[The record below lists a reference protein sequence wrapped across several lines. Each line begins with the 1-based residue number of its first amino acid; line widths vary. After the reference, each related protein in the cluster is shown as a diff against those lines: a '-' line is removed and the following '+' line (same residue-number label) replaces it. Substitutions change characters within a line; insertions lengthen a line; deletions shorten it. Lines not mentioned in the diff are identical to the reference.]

1 MSGVAFPTTDA
12 VDFLVLGAG
21 AAGGV
26 VAKELATAGFR
37 VVVLEQGP
45 YLRERDYSHDEI
57 KYTIEPGL
65 TNDPKV
71 QPITYRKSEADHAQP
86 MKAIEYGRQVGGG
99 SVHFTANYWRF
110 HESDFHERSL
120 FGEVSGAG
128 SCGLAH
134 RLCRS
139 GTVLHEG

>member
-1 MSGVAFPTTDA
+1 MSGVAFPTGDS

-57 KYTIEPGL
+57 KYTFEPGL

-71 QPITYRKSEADHAQP
+71 QPITTASRKRTTPSQ
-86 MKAIEYGRQVGGG
+86 
-99 SVHFTANYWRF
+99 
-110 HESDFHERSL
+110 
-120 FGEVSGAG
+120 
-128 SCGLAH
+128 
-134 RLCRS
+134 
-139 GTVLHEG
+139 